1 MAWKLIFYAHMAGLL
16 ELGTYSDLSECQ
28 RWASELNE
36 QKVWTSDRRRFD
48 LSSGETNMSY
58 RCVPVPG

>member
-1 MAWKLIFYAHMAGLL
+1 MVWKLIFYAHMAGLL
-16 ELGTYSDLSECQ
+16 DLGTYSDLSECQ
-28 RWASELNE
+28 RWAAELNKE
-36 QKVWTSDRRRFD
+36 KVWSSEYRYFD